1 MKDFKNSHLTAV
13 KRACEIMASRFNLK
27 GYFAKDLYS
36 RTLEKVCRSAYDES
50 RDMFPYACKIAMN
63 VALDILSEE
72 TKRQSLFSSF
82 DKKNEDGEWEMACYV
97 DGRTASCCDEA
108 SFHLEEVDC
117 NNRWNDFLAGVN
129 EADRTILTL
138 LHEQVK
144 TAEIAERLGKTQN
157 YVSVRIHRLKK
168 GARRALAA

>member
-50 RDMFPYACKIAMN
+50 RDMFPYVCKIAMN

-117 NNRWNDFLAGVN
+117 NNMWNDFLAGLN

>member
-1 MKDFKNSHLTAV
+1 MKDFKKSQLAAV
-13 KRACEIMASRFNLK
+13 KRACEIMARKFNLQ
-27 GYFAKDLYS
+27 GYFAEDLHS
-36 RTLEKVCRSAYDES
+36 RTLEKVWRSAYDES

-82 DKKNEDGEWEMACYV
+82 DKKNEDGEWEMDCSV

-108 SFHLEEVDC
+108 SYHLEEVDC
-117 NNRWNDFLAGVN
+117 NNMWNDFLAGLN
-129 EADRTILTL
+129 EADRTILML

-157 YVSVRIHRLKK
+157 YVSVRIHRLNKSTL
-168 GARRALAA
+168 RAFAA